1 MWMQIMFCL
10 QLKKKEVSIV
20 LKVILEKKPT
30 KKRFN
35 VSSFEISKNF
45 GEKDPLKKLLSNK
58 NKFYNIVAFW
68 LSKITYPFNLWKVHG
83 WRIL

>member
-1 MWMQIMFCL
+1 
-10 QLKKKEVSIV
+10 
-20 LKVILEKKPT
+20 
-30 KKRFN
+30 
-35 VSSFEISKNF
+35 
-45 GEKDPLKKLLSNK
+45 LSNK